1 MANPSIIAR
10 FDTPE
15 QLLAAVQAARRAG
28 YRQLEAYAPFVIPG
42 LAEALSFRDRRIP
55 VLALAAGL
63 LNALVFY
70 LMQWASLVLDY
81 PFVVGGKPLNSWPA
95 FLVVTFEMG
104 ILGAVLMAF
113 AMMLIG
119 NRLPKPYH
127 PVFNWTS
134 FERASSD
141 GFFLQI
147 EDADSA
153 AVRAFFR
160 GQQAA
165 EIKELEP

>member
-1 MANPSIIAR
+1 MASPSLIAR

-15 QLLAAVQAARRAG
+15 QLLAAAQAARKAG
-28 YRQLEAYAPFVIPG
+28 YRRLEAYAPFAVPG

-104 ILGAVLMAF
+104 ILGAVFTAF
-113 AMMLIG
+113 IAMLVG

-127 PVFNWTS
+127 PVFNWAS
-134 FERASSD
+134 FDRASGD

-160 GQQAA
+160 DQRAA